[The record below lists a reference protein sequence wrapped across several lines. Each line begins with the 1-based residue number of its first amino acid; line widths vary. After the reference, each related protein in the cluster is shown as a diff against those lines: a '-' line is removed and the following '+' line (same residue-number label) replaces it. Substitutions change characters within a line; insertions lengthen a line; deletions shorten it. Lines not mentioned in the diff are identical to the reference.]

1 MEEKIRAFLEKIENI
16 REEVKPLVEK
26 RWTEFVELGQN
37 GTTEELFS
45 ELSFCVLTANW
56 SANGGIRAQ
65 REIGNGFVYL
75 SEEEL
80 TQKLREVG
88 HRYPEAR
95 AKYIVQNRW
104 ILPKMRE
111 ILKMENVREYLV
123 NNVKGIAWKESSH
136 FLRNIGFSD
145 FAILDKHVLR
155 MMNSFGLI
163 DELPKSLNKRKYLMY
178 ENILRDVSEKF
189 GEPLGKFDLYI
200 WYSIKGKVEK

>member
-1 MEEKIRAFLEKIENI
+1 MEEKIRAFLEKVEEI
-16 REEVKPLVEK
+16 REEAKPLVEE
-26 RWTEFVELGQN
+26 RWAEFVELGQN
-37 GTTEELFS
+37 GTNEELFS

-56 SANGGIRAQ
+56 SANGGIKAQ
-65 REIGNGFVYL
+65 KKIGSGFAYL

-80 TQKLREVG
+80 SQKLREVG

-104 ILPKMRE
+104 IVEKIRVV
-111 ILKMENVREYLV
+111 LKMDDVREYLV
-123 NNVKGIAWKESSH
+123 DNIKGIAWKESSH
-136 FLRNIGFSD
+136 FLRNIGFPD
-145 FAILDKHVLR
+145 FAILDKHVLS

-163 DELPKSLNKRKYLMY
+163 DELPKSLNKKKYLMY
-178 ENILRDVSEKF
+178 ENTLRNVAEKF

>member
-1 MEEKIRAFLEKIENI
+1 MEEKIRAFLEKVEEN
-16 REEVKPLVEK
+16 REKAKPIVEK
-26 RWTEFVELGQN
+26 RWAEFVELGQN
-37 GTTEELFS
+37 GTNEELFS

-56 SANGGIRAQ
+56 SANGGIKAQ
-65 REIGNGFVYL
+65 KEIGSGFVYL
-75 SEEEL
+75 SEEDL
-80 TQKLREVG
+80 SQKLREVG
-88 HRYPEAR
+88 HIYPEAR

-104 ILPKMRE
+104 IVEK
-111 ILKMENVREYLV
+111 IKDVLKMDNVREYLV
-123 NNVKGIAWKESSH
+123 DNIKGIAWKESSH

-163 DELPKSLNKRKYLMY
+163 DEFPRSLNKKKYLMY
-178 ENILRDVSEKF
+178 ENVLRDVAEKF